1 MGGMFDKLFPGFAAR
16 RAEARLAAARAE
28 AQAAAYAKL
37 SADLKARSA
46 FKGAETNRLNSHY
59 QRWTGD
65 LNIWLLSQLR
75 TLRERSRWLC
85 ANNPYASSAIGIL
98 QNYVVGTGMQPQAAV
113 RSVVKDADGQV
124 KLEERDNWNDY
135 VDDVWERWAKNVD
148 LTCGHGE
155 PSSFWEMQTIVLRRL
170 FEDGEV
176 FIRTA
181 NPRNWPVVP
190 FASEILMPEWLDE
203 TIQKDGTTG
212 NQIIAGIEIDGYGR
226 KVAYHFRRAR
236 GDGTTQ
242 FATRDIRIPA
252 EEMIHV
258 FIRHQPRQ
266 LRGIP
271 LMVPVL
277 ERFYSLDEYAD
288 FELISAK
295 IAACFGAFITRP
307 AGDSGD
313 ILKKADGTVEVK
325 DAEGN
330 ILSTVEPGMI
340 ANLPEGYGVTFAQP
354 QKPGATFDMFTVFN
368 LRSLGAGIEGG
379 LSYESLTRDTSRS
392 NFAGGRLSQIMD
404 YQTFRAMQKFLEERF
419 GVPYRNRWLEAL
431 VASGGIEAPG
441 FLTDPAMRDYWSRCD
456 FIQSGWSWGIN
467 PLQEVNAARES
478 MRAGITTLADECSYL
493 GRSWKQQLRLQ
504 SKINREANLLSIQ
517 LSGNPA
523 HDNVPDDAT
532 PKQEPGGVSDPTEDP

>member
-1 MGGMFDKLFPGFAAR
+1 MAGVLERLFPGVAAN
-16 RAEARLAAARAE
+16 RAEKRARIAAANAR
-28 AQAAAYAKL
+28 AAAMEKL
-37 SADLKARSA
+37 QGDLRKRDA
-46 FKGAETNRLNSHY
+46 FKAADTNRLNSHY
-59 QRWTGD
+59 RRWSGD
-65 LNIWLLSQLR
+65 LNTLLLSQLR
-75 TLRERSRWLC
+75 TLRDKSRWLC
-85 ANNPYASSAIGIL
+85 ANNPYAASAIGIL

-113 RSVVKDADGQV
+113 RTVTKEGDQV
-124 KLEERDNWNDY
+124 RIEEKDNWNDY
-135 VDDVWERWAKNVD
+135 VDDLWARWSRNVD
-148 LTCGHGE
+148 IGCGKGE
-155 PSSFWEMQTIVLRRL
+155 PSSFWEMQCIVLRRL

-176 FIRTA
+176 FIRTT
-181 NPRNWPVVP
+181 NPKKWPVVP

-203 TIQKDGTTG
+203 MVSKNDATG
-212 NQIIAGIEIDGYGR
+212 NQIIAGIEVDAYGR

-236 GDGTTQ
+236 GDGTANVASKT
-242 FATRDIRIPA
+242 IRIPA
-252 EEMIHV
+252 EEMIHLYV
-258 FIRHQPRQ
+258 RRQPRQ

-271 LMVPVL
+271 MMASVL

-313 ILKKADGTVEVK
+313 VLQKGDGSVEVK

-354 QKPGATFDMFTVFN
+354 QKPGATFDMFTTFN

-392 NFAGGRLSQIMD
+392 TFAGGRLSQIMD
-404 YQTFRAMQKFLEERF
+404 YQTFRGMQKFLEERF
-419 GVPYRNRWLEAL
+419 GVPYRDRWLEAAI
-431 VASGGIEAPG
+431 ASGAVTAPG
-441 FLTDPAMRDYWSRCD
+441 YFGDQRDYWSRCD

-504 SKINREANLLSIQ
+504 AKINREANLLGVQ

-523 HDNVPDDAT
+523 HDNLPDENN
-532 PKQEPGGVSDPTEDP
+532 PPEELPGGVGDDPQEAEA